1 MVVSVSLIRNGY
13 GYGTV
18 PDRRG
23 TIHTESGH
31 GKFRI
36 PNAIA
41 FRIRCG
47 HEPCRELQSTALTS
61 DDLDTPR
68 APSLL
73 CCLYIYGR
81 TFYTCSTTFHYDMA
95 ALFFY

>member
-23 TIHTESGH
+23 TIHMESGH

-41 FRIRCG
+41 TS
-47 HEPCRELQSTALTS
+47 EPSRELFIQSTALTS

-68 APSLL
+68 APSIL
-73 CCLYIYGR
+73 CC
-81 TFYTCSTTFHYDMA
+81 
-95 ALFFY
+95 